1 MPSSMNNAKK
11 EKHDRI
17 GKTRNIFTITGD
29 IKGIFH
35 TRTGMIKDRISKDL
49 TEAEVIKKR
58 QHEYTE
64 KNYTKK
70 KDLNNLDNHN
80 CLGHSPKARHPG
92 VRSQEDLRKHCYKNS

>member
-70 KDLNNLDNHN
+70 KILITWITTIVWVTHL
-80 CLGHSPKARHPG
+80 KPG
-92 VRSQEDLRKHCYKNS
+92 ILE